1 MLAEIY
7 FSRALNLENQMKH
20 LYQFDDGQRCIE
32 NTKIQ
37 FHEHIAELYATAIS
51 HRSDHSIAYF
61 RIGLL
66 FEERGIKAEALSC
79 QKNAIAVSPNYESPQ
94 YALGR

>member
-7 FSRALNLENQMKH
+7 FARALNLENQMKH
-20 LYQFDDGQRCIE
+20 LYQLDGRQRCIE
-32 NTKIQ
+32 NTNIR
-37 FHEHIAELYATAIS
+37 FHETITELYATTIS

-66 FEERGIKAEALSC
+66 FEGQGIKAEALSC
-79 QKNAIAVSPNYESPQ
+79 QKNAISVSPNYEGPQ
-94 YALGR
+94 HALVR